1 MTTLLQEHKQNKIS
15 RVSLL
20 DRLSLGLGIM
30 GGLLIM
36 FSISQ
41 PKNPANGL
49 RLLFG
54 LGFFTASVACEHIRK
69 PEEESLER
77 TEELEKNLKS
87 GRITDEVAAQEA
99 IYKLQKAEELYAVT
113 PIDRHPYLAEV
124 LEIPPPNLEAR
135 KQQAAASAGVT
146 VETAA
151 RAVPADPTGS
161 FDPEIGRSPSQPTQS
176 DPTDYFVP
184 AALVKTW
191 FEGQG
196 DRIPQG
202 LKDAWKESPGMGISV
217 EGNNVKIITGGSNS

>member
-1 MTTLLQEHKQNKIS
+1 MTTLLQEHKQKKVS

-20 DRLSLGLGIM
+20 DRLSLGLGVM

-69 PEEESLER
+69 PEEESLDK
-77 TEELEKNLKS
+77 TEELERNLKS

-99 IYKLQKAEELYAVT
+99 IYKLQKAEELYATT
-113 PIDRHPYLAEV
+113 PIDRHSYLAEI

-135 KQQAAASAGVT
+135 KQAVSPANAT

-151 RAVPADPTGS
+151 RVVPADPTGG
-161 FDPEIGRSPSQPTQS
+161 FDPEIDRSPSQQVQV

-184 AALVKTW
+184 AALVQTW
-191 FEGQG
+191 FDGQG

-202 LKDAWKESPGMGISV
+202 LKDAWKQNPGMGISV
-217 EGNNVKIITGGSNS
+217 EGGNVRIITGGNNS